1 MSALTA
7 DRNTPRRDGQEL
19 SLGLAASTK
28 IYGGSIVCRNASGY
42 AVPGSTATTLK
53 ALGVAE
59 EQVDN
64 AAGAA
69 GAKSVRIRKGTF
81 RFANSTSTDAITIAD
96 IGNDCYV
103 VDDQTVA
110 KTNGSS
116 TRSVAGKVADVDSNG
131 VWVTF

>member
-1 MSALTA
+1 MNA

-69 GAKSVRIRKGTF
+69 GAKSIRIRKGTF
-81 RFANSTSTDAITIAD
+81 RFANSASADLIAAAD
-96 IGNDCYV
+96 IGNDCYL

-110 KTNGSS
+110 KTSGSS

>member
-28 IYGGSIVCRNASGY
+28 IYAGSIVCRNASGN

-53 ALGVAE
+53 ALGIAE
-59 EQVDN
+59 GQVDN
-64 AAGAA
+64 SAGSA
-69 GAKSVRIRKGTF
+69 GDKSVKIRRGTF
-81 RFANSTSTDAITIAD
+81 RFGNSSSTDQITVAD
-96 IGNDCYV
+96 IGNDCYI

-110 KTNGSS
+110 KTSGSS
-116 TRSVAGKVADVDSNG
+116 TRSVAGRVADVDATG
-131 VWVTF
+131 VWVTL